1 MSEEKKAMSVEE
13 LKDYFVLR
21 GIKLLRGEGR
31 LGINPQTSGLNGAFK
46 KQFGEDPVAWT
57 NGMAGRGLIVVQPF
71 RGKTGFGGVILY
83 TREDA
88 EAANKKNPDLIIQK
102 LMGDLG

>member
-1 MSEEKKAMSVEE
+1 MSDEKKAMTVEE

-21 GIKLLRGEGR
+21 GIRLLRGEGR

-46 KQFGEDPVAWT
+46 KQFGEDPVNWT
-57 NGMAGRGLIVVQPF
+57 NGMADRGLIVVQPF
-71 RGKTGFGGVILY
+71 RSKKGFGGVILY

-88 EAANKKNPDLIIQK
+88 EAANKKNPDTIIKK
-102 LMGDLG
+102 LMEGVG